1 MQGLYIHVPFCKSR
15 CVYCDFYS
23 TVRGGEARKAYAA
36 ALANEMRLRSRYF
49 NIKGSET
56 AAETTC
62 AIGGAHTCTK
72 PVLDS
77 IYLGG
82 GTPSVLGEAELQVVF
97 GAIAECFDIAPGAEI
112 TIEANPDDVDEPF
125 AQMLK
130 RLPINRVSMGVQ
142 TFSDSQ
148 LRLLR
153 RRHSS
158 LQVEQAI
165 ANLRSAGITNLS
177 IDLIYGL
184 PNQTLEQWCAD
195 LDKAL
200 ALPISHLSAYA
211 LIYEEGTELYRMRER
226 GEVSEAPDELS
237 LQMFRALME
246 RTEAAGFNHYEISNF
261 ARPSLEARHNTGY
274 WRGMRYL
281 GLGPGAHSYD
291 GNSRQWNSPDLSAY
305 LTSQGD
311 VATAGLSER
320 EILTLAMRK
329 EETILTQLRTA
340 AGIDLAAYSSQYGEA
355 ALRQL
360 MAKARP
366 YILDGQ
372 LSVEPVAPQSFVKRP
387 SDGAESQGRCLCLT
401 REGVFVSDGIMAELF
416 D

>member
-1 MQGLYIHVPFCKSR
+1 MPFCKSR

-23 TVRGGEARKAYAA
+23 TVRGEEARKAYAMA
-36 ALANEMRLRSRYF
+36 VINEMRLRSGYF
-49 NIKGSET
+49 NIKGSQSNAERACTIDEASET
-56 AAETTC
+56 KRPA
-62 AIGGAHTCTK
+62 
-72 PVLDS
+72 LDS

-82 GTPSVLGEAELQVVF
+82 GTPSVLGEAELQMIF
-97 GAIAECFDIAPGAEI
+97 DAIQQCFEIASGAEI
-112 TIEANPDDVDEPF
+112 TIEANPDDVDEHF
-125 AQMLK
+125 AHILK

-142 TFSDSQ
+142 TFSNSQ
-148 LRLLR
+148 LRLLH

-237 LQMFRALME
+237 LQMFKALME

-261 ARPSLEARHNTGY
+261 ARPGMEARHNTGY

-281 GLGPGAHSYD
+281 GLGPGAHSYN
-291 GNSRQWNSPDLSAY
+291 GYSRQWNSPDLGAY

-311 VATAGLSER
+311 VVTAGLSER

-329 EETILTQLRTA
+329 EETILTQLRTT
-340 AGIDLAAYSSQYGEA
+340 AGINLSAYSKRYGEA
-355 ALRQL
+355 ALHQL
-360 MAKARP
+360 MAKAQP
-366 YILDGQ
+366 YIQAGQ
-372 LSVEPVAPQSFVKRP
+372 LSLEPVAPQSFVKCP
-387 SDGAESQGRCLCLT
+387 GNGTVSSSQSLCLT